1 MKSRNFVLFSALA
14 LSLVLGLTLSSVRR
28 TSASGTPRYVSNAG
42 ADTGDCS
49 FSAAPCMTITYAVSQ
64 SAAGDTINV
73 SAGNYSENV
82 NIPATLTGLTV
93 KGAQAGNPFSGRT
106 FGGAGEST
114 VNGIQT
120 TGNSSVFTIRPS
132 GVTIDGFSVRYIKLA
147 IGANSLVGSVNG
159 IDVKSTVNGSLITN
173 NIFDGIS
180 TVDPGGNGTA
190 QAVYLEAGPDNV
202 NIVANKMNNIQS
214 VRSAKGVLIGDSSSS
229 DPSLNILVEGN
240 SITNIT
246 SYNRGA
252 YGVQANNG
260 GSTAPAATGYTTVII
275 RGNTIDTLTGGSW
288 AHAIGLEGDT
298 PSVQVLDNSITN
310 VSDVNCAS
318 ANPAASCFLATSPD
332 AIAVLF
338 QDNPSFPSGQ
348 VHGNNLDVTIVDYGI
363 AVDPSLRDASG
374 NNVIG
379 VLTGGPVD
387 GTCNWWG
394 SADGPGPVASGT
406 GAQVSANVT
415 YSPWLLSPG
424 PFGSCA
430 GGLPPKDCHKAVE
443 ENEKNFND
451 QQKAG
456 KKAFEDQQKLDKQNF
471 DSQPH
476 TKDEKKAFDDKQK
489 DERKAFED
497 QQQAAKKA
505 FQEQYKAD
513 EKACKNQ

>member
-1 MKSRNFVLFSALA
+1 MISKRLTIVLALA
-14 LSLVLGLTLSSVRR
+14 LALGLGLTMFGRKNA
-28 TSASGTPRYVSNAG
+28 SAAGTNRYVANTG

-49 FSAAPCMTITYAVSQ
+49 FSAAPCFTITYAVSQ

-73 SAGNYSENV
+73 ASGNYTENV
-82 NIPATLTGLTV
+82 NIPATLTGLTL

-120 TGNSSVFTIRPS
+120 TGNSSVFTIRPA
-132 GVTIDGFSVRYIKLA
+132 GVAIDGFSVRYIKLA
-147 IGANSLVGSVNG
+147 VGANSLVGSANG
-159 IDVKSTVNGSLITN
+159 IDVKNTVNGALITN

-180 TVDPGGNGTA
+180 TVDPSGNGTA

-214 VRSAKGVLIGDSSSS
+214 VRSAKGVLIGDSNSS
-229 DPSLNILVEGN
+229 DPSLNILVDGN

-260 GSTAPAATGYTTVII
+260 GSTALAATGSTTVII
-275 RGNTIDTLTGGSW
+275 RGNIIDTLIGGSW

-298 PSVQVLDNSITN
+298 PNVQVLDNSITN

-318 ANPAASCFLATSPD
+318 ANPAASCFLSTSPD
-332 AIAVLF
+332 AIAVFF

-348 VHGNNLDVTIVDYGI
+348 VHNNNLDVTIVDYGI

-374 NNVIG
+374 NNVVG

-394 SADGPGPVASGT
+394 SVDGPGPTGPGS

-415 YSPWLLSPG
+415 YDPWLIAPAPSG
-424 PFGSCA
+424 PCGATKKECEKFYEQQK
-430 GGLPPKDCHKAVE
+430 KDFH
-443 ENEKNFND
+443 D
-451 QQKAG
+451 QQEDA
-456 KKAFEDQQKLDKQNF
+456 KKAFEEGQKTEKKNF

-476 TKDEKKAFDDKQK
+476 TKDQKKAFEECQK
-489 DERKAFED
+489 AEKKSFEDGQKAAKDAFE
-497 QQQAAKKA
+497 QQNKA
-505 FQEQYKAD
+505 NKEQ
-513 EKACKNQ
+513 CKTLPN